1 MNVNSVVRM
10 EFRYPRPNIN
20 LDEYDGLLRIVF
32 SRRNKTIAANFK
44 TNTVMSMLEKNYKT
58 FCSVRNIVSKK
69 KKSKYQIYILFS
81 IVIIINIFQILIIIN
96 RMFQWISM

>member
-1 MNVNSVVRM
+1 M

-44 TNTVMSMLEKNYKT
+44 TNTVMNMLEKNYKT
-58 FCSVRNIVSKK
+58 FCAIRNIV
-69 KKSKYQIYILFS
+69 KYF
-81 IVIIINIFQILIIIN
+81 IF
-96 RMFQWISM
+96 